1 MIPTSSLNQSE
12 VNTRVVINKLSV
24 RLYLSTFLV
33 ISFVV
38 PLTPSLSLSTTN
50 TMACHDPE
58 GWSAVSRLRSFDTT
72 PCFEEGILL
81 SSLLGGLLVISL
93 VRSLSLAFLES
104 SHVSSRSTW
113 ILRAKLVII
122 QSSVP
127 NILSL
132 INKKIQALLFGALFA
147 STFNLVRILL
157 TRVNVPV
164 LASFVL
170 EPVAI
175 FSAISLTYYNHTRR
189 RRSSTTL
196 LLFWPLF
203 ALAVGIW
210 IRTRVAIGLG
220 LYLPIFIVKVIVV
233 SLGLLSFTLECI
245 GPEYGAEPQLGEKV
259 HAESPVLTA
268 NIFSIWV
275 SIFSNYSHSLLIA
288 SSPFVHRL
296 SVG

>member
-1 MIPTSSLNQSE
+1 MIPASSLNQSE
-12 VNTRVVINKLSV
+12 VNPRVVINKLSV

-127 NILSL
+127 NILPL
-132 INKKIQALLFGALFA
+132 INKKNTGLAIWCTLRKHLQPRQD
-147 STFNLVRILL
+147 LVDSRQCSCP
-157 TRVNVPV
+157 RVFC
-164 LASFVL
+164 S
-170 EPVAI
+170 
-175 FSAISLTYYNHTRR
+175 
-189 RRSSTTL
+189 
-196 LLFWPLF
+196 
-203 ALAVGIW
+203 
-210 IRTRVAIGLG
+210 RTCCN
-220 LYLPIFIVKVIVV
+220 
-233 SLGLLSFTLECI
+233 LLSHF
-245 GPEYGAEPQLGEKV
+245 PY
-259 HAESPVLTA
+259 
-268 NIFSIWV
+268 
-275 SIFSNYSHSLLIA
+275 LL
-288 SSPFVHRL
+288 
-296 SVG
+296 